1 MENMSIEDLLK
12 ENRILRNK
20 FYLLLYRINELSK
33 TETSDFIVGYVKGYL
48 YDSAKDIDPV
58 IEGIKRGVANSVS
71 DSYKDF

>member
-1 MENMSIEDLLK
+1 MGNMFMEDLLK

-20 FYLLLYRINELSK
+20 LSLLLYRISELSK
-33 TETSDFIVGYVKGYL
+33 TENSDFIVGYVKGYL
-48 YDSAKDIDPV
+48 YDLAKDIDPV